1 MTEQI
6 LVINSG
12 SSTLKYADY
21 DRHSMECRKRETIEL
36 DRQDYD
42 AVLKDILS
50 RYSNI
55 AAVGHRVVHGGREF
69 VAPVR
74 IDENVLKKLQQL
86 IPLAPLH
93 QPHNLKAIKHI
104 REICPEMPQIACF
117 DTAFHRNQPVLNQLY
132 ALPQK
137 FTDEGILRYGF
148 HGLSYEYIA
157 SVLPEYTDQADG
169 NVIVL
174 HLGSGA
180 SGCAMKGRKSLSS
193 TMGFTALEGLM
204 MGTRCGQIDPGVIL
218 YLLQEKGMSAEE
230 VTDLLYTKSGLL
242 GVSGGSADM
251 RDLIERKEPHVG
263 QAIDLFCHYAVRAIG
278 QLAAD
283 LCGLDVLVF
292 TGGIG
297 EHQPLIR
304 DKITDA
310 LDWLHP
316 EVHII
321 PTDEEKMIAMH
332 MAACLSSARR

>member
-12 SSTLKYADY
+12 SSTLKYGCY

-36 DRQDYD
+36 DGQDYD

-50 RYSNI
+50 RYPNI
-55 AAVGHRVVHGGREF
+55 AAVGHRVVHGGHEF
-69 VAPVR
+69 AAPVR
-74 IDENVLKKLQQL
+74 IDENVSKKLHQL

-93 QPHNLKAIKHI
+93 QPHNLKAIEHI
-104 REICPEMPQIACF
+104 REIYPEMPQIACF

-157 SVLPEYTDQADG
+157 SVLPDYTDQADG
-169 NVIVL
+169 SVIVL

-180 SGCAMKGRKSLSS
+180 SGCAMKNRKSISS
-193 TMGFTALEGLM
+193 SMGFTALEGLM
-204 MGTRCGQIDPGVIL
+204 MATRCGQIDPGVIL
-218 YLLQEKGMSAEE
+218 YLLQEKGMSTGEI
-230 VTDLLYTKSGLL
+230 TDLLYKRSGLL
-242 GVSGGSADM
+242 GVSGVSADM
-251 RDLIERKEPHVG
+251 RELIENKEPHAG
-263 QAIDLFCHYAVRAIG
+263 QAVDLFCHYAVRAVG

-283 LCGLDVLVF
+283 LGGLDVLVF

-316 EVHII
+316 EVHVI
-321 PTDEEKMIAMH
+321 PTDEEKMIATNKEKT
-332 MAACLSSARR
+332 AKVQ